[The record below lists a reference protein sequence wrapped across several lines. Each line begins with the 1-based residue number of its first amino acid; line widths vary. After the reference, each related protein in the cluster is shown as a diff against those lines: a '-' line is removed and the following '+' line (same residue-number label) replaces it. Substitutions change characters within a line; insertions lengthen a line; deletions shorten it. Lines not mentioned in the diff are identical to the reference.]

1 MSDSQVVRNYSE
13 IASSPMRKT
22 LLSAVEYTFRNM
34 DPAKVVEKFMQEHK
48 ETIIPNRKIYVLG
61 FGKASLSMY
70 RGLSNFAE
78 PYIRKASIVIPEG
91 MDTDYSSKE
100 LSLYRGT
107 HPMVSE
113 KSYAATK
120 ASLEGISEASPDDL
134 LVTLISG
141 GGSALFEYPE
151 EWTSISEI
159 SDTADC
165 LMSNG
170 ADISDLNTVRVL
182 MSRVKGG
189 KLLAFLRPERILNLL
204 ISDVPGDDP
213 ALIASGPL
221 VYRDKDTSMIAG
233 IEKKYSG
240 NCHGLRNIAGRS
252 GQKVSE
258 DEIKRRV
265 TTHVIQ
271 KNSDFV
277 HTFME
282 YLSNSGFPTVSIG
295 NGLGEDVSS
304 FSEWLVDKVRSI
316 YRNEGKPFW
325 FVGGGE
331 TTSKIIGKGKGGRNC
346 ELALRVMQRFSREN
360 FLFSS
365 IGTDGMDGNSGAMG
379 GISDTGL
386 KERVGEEELM
396 EYLSRSDSYS
406 LLAKYN
412 SAIISG
418 FTGTNVSDIFIG
430 YYGGIMKL

>member
-1 MSDSQVVRNYSE
+1 MSDSQVVKNYSE
-13 IASSPMRKT
+13 ICGTPMRRT
-22 LLSAVEYTFRNM
+22 LLSAVEYTFLKM
-34 DPAKVVEKFMQEHK
+34 DPAKVVEKFMQENKEVLIPHK
-48 ETIIPNRKIYVLG
+48 KIYVLG

-70 RGLSNFAE
+70 KGLSNFAGSS
-78 PYIRKASIVIPEG
+78 IKKADIVIPEG
-91 MDTDYSSKE
+91 MEADYSSKE

-107 HPMVSE
+107 HPRVSE

-120 ASLEGISEASPDDL
+120 ASLEGISEASPDDVL
-134 LVTLISG
+134 ITLISG

-159 SDTADC
+159 SETADC

-170 ADISDLNTVRVL
+170 ADISDLNTIRVL

-189 KLLAFLRPERILNLL
+189 KLLGFLKTQKVLNLL

-221 VYRDKDTSMIAG
+221 VYRDTDISRISG
-233 IEKKYSG
+233 IEKKYSPD
-240 NCHGLRNIAGRS
+240 CHGLRNIEGRS
-252 GQKVSE
+252 GQVVSKE
-258 DEIKRRV
+258 EIRKRV
-265 TTHVIQ
+265 STHVIQ

-277 HTFME
+277 QTFME
-282 YLSNSGFPTVSIG
+282 ALSNSGFPAVSIG

-304 FSEWLVDKVRSI
+304 FSEWMVNRVRSI

-346 ELALRVMQRFSREN
+346 ELALRVMQRFSGED

-386 KERVGEEELM
+386 KERIDEEELK

-412 SAIISG
+412 SAIVSG

-430 YYGGIMKL
+430 YYGGFKKS